1 MTWHGKGNEDKRGQE
16 IGKGVSAR
24 SWLYVNNKPVVC
36 TRQMEVVALVS
47 AINPSLNSNI
57 DATEVALLQQEL
69 LWLLYDQGHLK
80 KYPMAL
86 GKPFC
91 FNLNK

>member
-16 IGKGVSAR
+16 IGSGDSAR

-36 TRQMEVVALVS
+36 TRQMEVAAMVS
-47 AINPSLNSNI
+47 AINPSINASV
-57 DATEVALLQQEL
+57 DATEVAQLQQEL
-69 LWLLYDQGHLK
+69 LWLLYDLGHLN

-86 GKPFC
+86 GECK
-91 FNLNK
+91 